1 MTKENKKFDD
11 GLRAIM
17 GDADFDKAVNPELKK
32 LFREHRAPNG
42 QYEEVVKSM
51 DRVLA
56 KMDAMDKKLEFLLR
70 YLEL

>member
-17 GDADFDKAVNPELKK
+17 GDADFDKATNP
-32 LFREHRAPNG
+32 RERRAPNG

>member
-17 GDADFDKAVNPELKK
+17 GDADFDKATNP
-32 LFREHRAPNG
+32 RERRAPNG

-56 KMDAMDKKLEFLLR
+56 KMMQWIKNWNSYFDT
-70 YLEL
+70 